1 MPSPRSTHGSIDH
14 PSPDPVQA
22 TIPMKG
28 TGAGDTSPTAPI
40 AVGSPAEPL
49 RLQPSDKPGDLG
61 RLGGFRILRVLGR
74 GGMGMVY
81 VGLDETLDRRLAIK
95 VMNPGE
101 IDDLSRERFIRE
113 AKAAAALHNDYIVP
127 VYQVGEDNGTPFIV
141 MPLLEG
147 ETLADRLAREG
158 RLSVRDALRMARETL
173 TGLAAAHDVGLVHRD
188 IKPGNLFL
196 EGNRRRVRIL
206 DFGVAHKR
214 TANDRLTKNGFVV
227 GTPSY
232 MSPEQAHGRELDG
245 RADLFSVG
253 AVLYECLLG
262 RRPFPGDDVMTVL
275 TGLVSIE
282 PDRPSTVDPT
292 ISEDVADVC
301 MALLAKKPGD
311 RPANAREAGRR
322 VLALERALAK
332 GSATVPITTAPTPA
346 PVVEVDDE
354 PTIVD
359 EPAPPPRPRKRKKKK
374 VSLWGTEWKIA
385 GAIAGALVLI
395 AVGVVAALIATR
407 EPPPARTTSPAT
419 KAKAAEPTKE
429 TSPETVEPAKTTTPA
444 TTAPTTPEWR
454 PGEPPFPPPPP
465 PKGYPPPPKKGPF
478 GPGGKF

>member
-1 MPSPRSTHGSIDH
+1 MPSSRSTTGPVEPL
-14 PSPDPVQA
+14 PSDNVQA

-28 TGAGDTSPTAPI
+28 SGAGDTSPTHPV
-40 AVGSPAEPL
+40 AVGAAAERL
-49 RLQPSDKPGDLG
+49 RLQPSDRPGDLG

-95 VMNPGE
+95 VMNPGD
-101 IDDLSRERFIRE
+101 IDAHTRERFLRE
-113 AKAAAALHNDYIVP
+113 ARAAAALHNDYIVP
-127 VYQVGEDNGTPFIV
+127 VYQVGEDDGTPFIV

-147 ETLADRLAREG
+147 ETLADRLHREG
-158 RLSVRDALRMARETL
+158 RLSVRDALRVARETL

-262 RRPFPGDDVMTVL
+262 VRPFPGDDVMSVL
-275 TGLVSIE
+275 TGLVSVE
-282 PDRPSTVDPT
+282 PDRPSEVDPA
-292 ISEDVADVC
+292 IPDEVADLC
-301 MALLAKKPGD
+301 MALLAKQRDD
-311 RPANAREAGRR
+311 RPPSAREAGRR
-322 VLALERALAK
+322 VLALERALAR
-332 GSATVPITTAPTPA
+332 GSATVPVAAAPTPA
-346 PVVEVDDE
+346 PVAEIDEDPILVDDL
-354 PTIVD
+354 
-359 EPAPPPRPRKRKKKK
+359 PPRPRTRRRKKA
-374 VSLWGTEWKIA
+374 SLWGTEWKVA
-385 GAIAGALVLI
+385 GAVVAAVALI
-395 AVGVVAALIATR
+395 AVGVVGGLMASK
-407 EPPPARTTSPAT
+407 EPPPAPTMAPAAKS
-419 KAKAAEPTKE
+419 KAVETPKEPA
-429 TSPETVEPAKTTTPA
+429 PETVAPAETNPTVV
-444 TTAPTTPEWR
+444 APETR
-454 PGEPPFPPPPP
+454 PSDPPFLPPP
-465 PKGYPPPPKKGPF
+465 PKFPPPKKGPF
-478 GPGGKF
+478 GPGGKY